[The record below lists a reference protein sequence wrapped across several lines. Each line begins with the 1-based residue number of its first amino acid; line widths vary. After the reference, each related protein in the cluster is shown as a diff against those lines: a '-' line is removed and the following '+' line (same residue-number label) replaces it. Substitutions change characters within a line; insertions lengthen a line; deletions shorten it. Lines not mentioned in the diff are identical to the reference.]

1 MNRSATVPRLRH
13 LALLVPLLFLGACG
27 GSDSPS
33 DPGDPGDPGN
43 GPPPPPG
50 NGGPVATTSVSVR
63 DNVFDPAAITV
74 SPGATVTWTWAG
86 NEPHNVTWV
95 ESDLTDS
102 STQTSGTYQAAM
114 PSASGELVYYCTLH
128 GTPTGGMRGTVQI
141 Q

>member
-1 MNRSATVPRLRH
+1 MNRSATEPSLRS

-33 DPGDPGDPGN
+33 DPGDPGN
-43 GPPPPPG
+43 GIPPIPG
-50 NGGPVATTSVSVR
+50 NGGAVATTSVSVR
-63 DNVFDPAAITV
+63 DNLFEPPAITV

-95 ESDLTDS
+95 DSDLTDS
-102 STQTSGTYQAAM
+102 PTQTSGSYQAAM
-114 PSASGELVYYCTLH
+114 PGASGELVYYCTLH